1 MPECKLS
8 VSDKDNKPVSYK
20 DKMCIFIS
28 TDLLMQLM
36 AIELWVDVLL
46 LL

>member
-1 MPECKLS
+1 MPVCKLS
-8 VSDKDNKPVSYK
+8 VSDKDNRPVSYMY
-20 DKMCIFIS
+20 KMCIFIG

-36 AIELWVDVLL
+36 AIELRVDVLL